1 MQEKRVL
8 VSGAGGFI
16 GRWSVPALLRL
27 GYEVHAV
34 LSGNASRD
42 VPAQLEGAKIHFADL
57 LNDAHVDQL
66 TSEVRP
72 SHLLHFAW
80 IATPGLYW
88 NSAENFRW
96 LAASERLLR
105 CFRAHGGSRV
115 MMAGSCAEYDWSRV
129 EVCDELSSPLA
140 KTKAAAPN
148 DVVTR
153 NDAVARNDAAAPNDA
168 VTRSDAAAPNDAAS
182 PYAACKI
189 ALQRILGDF
198 GRREHM
204 STAWGRIFFQF
215 GPHEHPD
222 RLVPSVICNLL
233 LNREAPCSHG
243 RQIRSFLHV
252 ADVGEAFAA
261 VLDSE
266 LEGPVNIGSDERVA
280 VADLVDRIGRQ
291 IGRPELLRLG
301 ARPAPL
307 HEPSLLVPEI
317 HRLRDEAQWLPRFT
331 LDEAL
336 NDTIAWWRG
345 RLLAPNHSEDE

>member
-1 MQEKRVL
+1 MTHAKRVL

-42 VPAQLEGAKIHFADL
+42 VPEQLQGAKIHFANL
-57 LNDAHVDQL
+57 LDDSLIDEL
-66 TSEVRP
+66 TRAVRP

-80 IATPGLYW
+80 IATPGVYW
-88 NSAENFRW
+88 NSEENFRW

-105 CFRAHGGSRV
+105 SFRAQGGSRV

-140 KTKAAAPN
+140 KTKAA
-148 DVVTR
+148 TLQG
-153 NDAVARNDAAAPNDA
+153 AAA
-168 VTRSDAAAPNDAAS
+168 VTR
-182 PYAACKI
+182 YAACKI
-189 ALQRILGDF
+189 ALQAMLADF
-198 GRREHM
+198 GREQHL

-243 RQIRSFLHV
+243 RQVRSFLHV

-261 VLDSE
+261 VLDSG
-266 LEGPVNIGSDERVA
+266 LEGPVNIGSDERVSL
-280 VADLVDRIGRQ
+280 ADLVERIGRQ

-301 ARPAPL
+301 ARPAPPG
-307 HEPSLLVPEI
+307 EPSLLVPEV
-317 HRLRDEAQWLPRFT
+317 HRLRDEARWRPRFT
-331 LDEAL
+331 LNEAL
-336 NDTIAWWRG
+336 GDTVAWWRG
-345 RLLAPNHSEDE
+345 RLLGPAGAARHE

>member
-1 MQEKRVL
+1 VTQGKRVL

-34 LSGNASRD
+34 LSGKASRD
-42 VPAQLEGAKIHFADL
+42 VPEQLRGAKLHFADL
-57 LNDAHVDQL
+57 LDDLGADEL
-66 TSEVRP
+66 TRAVRP

-80 IATPGLYW
+80 IAAPGVYW
-88 NSAENFRW
+88 NSEENFRW

-105 CFRAHGGSRV
+105 SFRAHGGSRV

-129 EVCDELSSPLA
+129 GVCDELSSPMA
-140 KTKAAAPN
+140 TNKAAIPN
-148 DVVTR
+148 EGAAASVTR
-153 NDAVARNDAAAPNDA
+153 
-168 VTRSDAAAPNDAAS
+168 
-182 PYAACKI
+182 YAACKI
-189 ALQRILGDF
+189 ALQAVLADF
-198 GRREHM
+198 GRREHL

-243 RQIRSFLHV
+243 RQVRSFLHV

-266 LEGPVNIGSDERVA
+266 LEGPVNIGSGERVSL
-280 VADLVDRIGRQ
+280 ADLVDRIGRQ

-301 ARPAPL
+301 ARPAPPQ
-307 HEPSLLVPEI
+307 EPALLVPEI
-317 HRLRDEAQWLPRFT
+317 HRLRDEARWRPRFT

-336 NDTIAWWRG
+336 SDTIAWWRG
-345 RLLAPNHSEDE
+345 RLLGPAGAARHE

>member
-1 MQEKRVL
+1 MQGKRVL

-34 LSGNASRD
+34 LSGNASRG

-57 LNDAHVDQL
+57 LDPSHVDAL

-80 IATPGLYW
+80 IATPGVYW

-105 CFRAHGGSRV
+105 CFRAHGGSRAMV
-115 MMAGSCAEYDWSRV
+115 AGSCAEYDWSRV

-140 KTKAAAPN
+140 
-148 DVVTR
+148 V
-153 NDAVARNDAAAPNDA
+153 AVGDSGAGAN
-168 VTRSDAAAPNDAAS
+168 

-189 ALQRILGDF
+189 ALQKRLDDF
-198 GRREHM
+198 GRREHL

-280 VADLVDRIGRQ
+280 LADLVDRIGRQ
-291 IGRPELLRLG
+291 IGRPELLRVG

-307 HEPSLLVPEI
+307 REPALLVPEI
-317 HRLRDEAQWLPRFT
+317 HRLRDEARWRPRFS
-331 LDEAL
+331 LNEAL
-336 NDTIAWWRG
+336 SDTIAWWRS
-345 RLLAPNHSEDE
+345 RLLERNHGERE

>member
-1 MQEKRVL
+1 VTQRKRVL

-34 LSGNASRD
+34 LSGKGSRE
-42 VPAQLEGAKIHFADL
+42 VPEQLQGAKLHFANLLDDL
-57 LNDAHVDQL
+57 GVDEL
-66 TSEVRP
+66 TREVRP

-80 IATPGLYW
+80 IATPGVYW
-88 NSAENFRW
+88 NSEENFRW

-105 CFRAHGGSRV
+105 SFHAHGGSRV

-140 KTKAAAPN
+140 NTKAATLQGAGAAPPDAATATNAATAPN
-148 DVVTR
+148 DS
-153 NDAVARNDAAAPNDA
+153 AAA
-168 VTRSDAAAPNDAAS
+168 VSR
-182 PYAACKI
+182 YAACKI
-189 ALQRILGDF
+189 ALQAILADL
-198 GRREHM
+198 GRREGL

-243 RQIRSFLHV
+243 RQVRSFLHV

-266 LEGPVNIGSDERVA
+266 LEGPVNIGSDERVSL
-280 VADLVDRIGRQ
+280 ADLVDRIGRQ

-301 ARPAPL
+301 VRPAPPQ
-307 HEPSLLVPEI
+307 EPALLVPEI
-317 HRLRDEAQWLPRFT
+317 HRLRDEARWRPRFT

-336 NDTIAWWRG
+336 SDTIAWWRG
-345 RLLAPNHSEDE
+345 RLLDHRGAARHE